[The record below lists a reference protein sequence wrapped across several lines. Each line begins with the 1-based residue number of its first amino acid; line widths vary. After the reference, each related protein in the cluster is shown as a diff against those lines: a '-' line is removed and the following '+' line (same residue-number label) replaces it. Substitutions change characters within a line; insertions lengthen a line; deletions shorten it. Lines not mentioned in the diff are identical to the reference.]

1 MSHATFL
8 IKHIPLL
15 SADDQLQ
22 DPRLLLSTIEQ
33 DMLCQALSNLK
44 HLTALTLPTV
54 ANSQLLDTIAT
65 HLKLRSLDVSCS
77 TNVTDY
83 GLMSLIGDQSLSK
96 NTLQQ
101 LYLDGTSVT
110 TNGIMLLLAN
120 LQQLE
125 LLKSPSLERALD
137 MIVSEKRSLNLTKIT
152 VGRFWDAS
160 DILQNIQS
168 LCPKLVHLVLPN
180 ISLDQC
186 MTLKNLNKLSDLAHL
201 HIGQI
206 KFDRLVPALAT
217 FGNKLLSFTFSNFVD
232 TVDLSQIAKSCP
244 HLECLGL
251 NAG

>member
-1 MSHATFL
+1 M
-8 IKHIPLL
+8 L

-22 DPRLLLSTIEQ
+22 DPRLLLSTEEQ

-96 NTLQQ
+96 DTLQQ

-120 LQQLE
+120 LPQLE

-152 VGRFWDAS
+152 VGKYWDAS
-160 DILQNIQS
+160 DILQNIQT

>member
-1 MSHATFL
+1 
-8 IKHIPLL
+8 
-15 SADDQLQ
+15 
-22 DPRLLLSTIEQ
+22 
-33 DMLCQALSNLK
+33 MLCQALSNLK

-96 NTLQQ
+96 DTLQQ

-120 LQQLE
+120 LPQLE
-125 LLKSPSLERALD
+125 ILKSPSLERALD
-137 MIVSEKRSLNLTKIT
+137 IIVSEKRSLNLTKIT
-152 VGRFWDAS
+152 VGKYWDAS
-160 DILQNIQS
+160 DILQNIQT